1 MLKRIAH
8 KFKNLLGDSQGSVM
22 AEFAFMAPI
31 LVILGLGAAEIGRA
45 VQHNHTVE
53 KSARDA
59 ARYLSRVPAS
69 CAGGIGSAADVATAK
84 NLAWTGYATG
94 NTPLLYYWQNPTSN
108 TTVTVTVGCYAN
120 TTAPILIRSN
130 SASSGIPLITVS
142 IEVPYVDIGF
152 LGLLGAAAI
161 TLKSTHSQVSIG
173 G

>member
-1 MLKRIAH
+1 MLKRLAY
-8 KFKNLLGDSQGSVM
+8 KFKSLLDDSQGSVL

-59 ARYLSRVPAS
+59 ARYLARVQAS
-69 CAGGIGSAADVATAK
+69 CAGGITNAADVATAK
-84 NLAWTGYATG
+84 NLAWTGYVSGA
-94 NTPLLYYWQNPTSN
+94 TPLLYYWQNPTGNS
-108 TTVTVTVGCYAN
+108 TVNVTVGCYAN

-130 SASSGIPLITVS
+130 SASPGIPLITVS
-142 IEVPYVDIGF
+142 IEVPYEDIGF

-161 TLKSTHSQVSIG
+161 TLKSSHSEVSIG